1 MESLKEEIYAYTDG
15 VGHQFPVLTKVPL
28 FWHGDAVFKIRAFL

>member
-28 FWHGDAVFKIRAFL
+28 FWHGDAVFKIRAFS